1 MMTKLN
7 LMKPI
12 LAAVCTALFS
22 FSLSAQVVKNDRL
35 LSFEQPELPAGLSAT
50 KATLGISD
58 QHYKD
63 GTHSLRWTFE
73 SGSVLTLQRDLK
85 FEKKDPTGKDT
96 YLSAFIVWVYN
107 AKAQDTT
114 IEFEFLKDGKKC
126 TSPAGVLRGFAMSAI
141 CKALLNPG

>member
-12 LAAVCTALFS
+12 LAAVCTALLS

-50 KATLGISD
+50 KGTLGISD

-63 GTHSLRWTFE
+63 GTHSLRWTFDP
-73 SGSVLTLQRDLK
+73 GSVLKTLPEKTLIFPLLSFGCTIQRPRILL
-85 FEKKDPTGKDT
+85 
-96 YLSAFIVWVYN
+96 LS
-107 AKAQDTT
+107 
-114 IEFEFLKDGKKC
+114 
-126 TSPAGVLRGFAMSAI
+126 
-141 CKALLNPG
+141 LNS

>member
-7 LMKPI
+7 LMKST
-12 LAAVCTALFS
+12 LVAACAALFS

-73 SGSVLTLQRDLK
+73 VREERPHRKRPVPFRLYCLGVQRK
-85 FEKKDPTGKDT
+85 
-96 YLSAFIVWVYN
+96 
-107 AKAQDTT
+107 
-114 IEFEFLKDGKKC
+114 
-126 TSPAGVLRGFAMSAI
+126 SPEYYY
-141 CKALLNPG
+141 

>member
-7 LMKPI
+7 LMKST
-12 LAAVCTALFS
+12 LVAACAALFS

-63 GTHSLRWTFE
+63 GTHSLRWKRPVPFRLYCL
-73 SGSVLTLQRDLK
+73 GVQRK
-85 FEKKDPTGKDT
+85 
-96 YLSAFIVWVYN
+96 
-107 AKAQDTT
+107 
-114 IEFEFLKDGKKC
+114 
-126 TSPAGVLRGFAMSAI
+126 SPEYYY
-141 CKALLNPG
+141 

>member
-35 LSFEQPELPAGLSAT
+35 LSFEQPELPTGLSAT

-85 FEKKDPTGKDT
+85 FEKKDRKRH
-96 YLSAFIVWVYN
+96 LSFRFYS
-107 AKAQDTT
+107 
-114 IEFEFLKDGKKC
+114 L
-126 TSPAGVLRGFAMSAI
+126 GVQ
-141 CKALLNPG
+141 CKGSGYYY